1 MRFIISVFTT
11 LVVVSTSVAQI
22 TISTAN
28 LDISEYHEKLLQ
40 IVSTQII
47 DHKTVT
53 ERKEW
58 DWLKPELTKP
68 VAITRRV
75 AIHGKEL
82 WVSRD
87 TTQSPAQEGQFAHV
101 ITPDA
106 AYLIHKKSDA
116 GKYTLIGHDTEWKN
130 QQSYLNS
137 IRLFSACKQL
147 FQPNQVKEV
156 LDTSNDVYEGRQ
168 TKRITIQTNY
178 GAKLT
183 AHIDRKT
190 YQHIYS
196 EEDKIPDMKAHSYI
210 DGKMIRKTEYRS
222 EGGRLWPTRHEDY
235 MIKSDG
241 KKQPMYEITFLE
253 YAPYTPSADELNI
266 EKQFGIK
273 PIPHE
278 ARPASAM
285 VKKSSVRPSYWW
297 YLAGGVFLAFT
308 VGLVLFARKRR
319 ATS

>member
-156 LDTSNDVYEGRQ
+156 LDTSMMCMKE
-168 TKRITIQTNY
+168 
-178 GAKLT
+178 
-183 AHIDRKT
+183 DR
-190 YQHIYS
+190 
-196 EEDKIPDMKAHSYI
+196 
-210 DGKMIRKTEYRS
+210 
-222 EGGRLWPTRHEDY
+222 
-235 MIKSDG
+235 
-241 KKQPMYEITFLE
+241 
-253 YAPYTPSADELNI
+253 PSASRSRRI
-266 EKQFGIK
+266 
-273 PIPHE
+273 
-278 ARPASAM
+278 M
-285 VKKSSVRPSYWW
+285 VPS
-297 YLAGGVFLAFT
+297 
-308 VGLVLFARKRR
+308 
-319 ATS
+319 